1 MSKIRKVKRF
11 EIQRLKSINGK
22 EPEVII
28 KREQIYQWFNEMKKD
43 KEISA
48 VIPYLREV
56 KQ

>member
-28 KREQIYQWFNEMKKD
+28 KREQIYQWFNEMK
-43 KEISA
+43 
-48 VIPYLREV
+48 
-56 KQ
+56 